1 MQLIIPSAKVVTE
14 ELQHIGRLPSVIYP
28 VNNNIVFDYIYEQY
42 GKIVDS
48 IDIICN
54 EESDKVHSRLGNM
67 RDKGVNILDIPTLG
81 DLGDTVSF
89 GISDGEGPVI
99 INFGDTI
106 VFDDI
111 SSYGN
116 DCFFYSED
124 NKSSIWTFYDI
135 NEGVITKLYDKEP
148 TKTEEEGKLFV
159 GVFMISDRALFK
171 KCLLDADKDGESIN
185 SFYIALSNYSKVH
198 PLREVYTDK
207 WLDIGHAD
215 KYYNSNLEVKAREFN
230 HISIDGNRGILRKTS
245 DNVDKFLGEIKWYL
259 KIPTDVEYVTPRI
272 FDYSLSYE
280 NPYVSMEYYAYHTVH
295 ELFLDG
301 NLTKN
306 QWVNVLSRIE
316 FVCRDFRRYTLKDS
330 KIKESLDDMYLKKTI
345 LRLEELRKAPAFR
358 KFFSSDISVNN
369 SVYISLD
376 EIIEV
381 LKKKIPMLLYDVE
394 VFSIIHGDLCFSN
407 IMVDSN
413 FRFVKLID
421 PRGKFGEYDIY
432 GDQRY
437 DMAKLFHSVDG
448 KYDYIIKDLFSVSY
462 DMEKCCI
469 DYEILERQND
479 YDLYEILLD
488 VFEDEIGDDLERIEL
503 IEALLFLS
511 MIPLHKESV
520 KHQMVMLAMGLDILD
535 RTINIK
541 RE

>member
-42 GKIVDS
+42 GNVVDS

-54 EESDKVHSRLGNM
+54 EESDKVHSRLGNT
-67 RDKGVNILDIPTLG
+67 RDKGVNILDIPILG
-81 DLGDTVSF
+81 DLGETVSF
-89 GISDGEGPVI
+89 GISDGDDSVI

-111 SSYGN
+111 SAYGD

-148 TKTEEEGKLFV
+148 TKTEEIGKLFV

-259 KIPTDVEYVTPRI
+259 KLPTDVEYVTPRI

-330 KIKESLDDMYLKKTI
+330 KIEESLDDMYLRKTI
-345 LRLEELRKAPAFR
+345 SRLEELRQMSSFE
-358 KFFSSDISVNN
+358 KFFSSDIKVND
-369 SVYISLD
+369 SVYICLD
-376 EIIEV
+376 EIIDI
-381 LKKKIPMLLYDVE
+381 LKKEIPKLLNDVDE
-394 VFSIIHGDLCFSN
+394 FSIIHGDLCFSN

-432 GDQRY
+432 GDPRY
-437 DMAKLFHSVDG
+437 DLAKLFHSVDG
-448 KYDYIIKDLFSVSY
+448 RYDYIIKDLFSVSY
-462 DMEKCCI
+462 DSEKCCI

-479 YDLYEILLD
+479 YDLYAILLD
-488 VFEDEIGDDLERIEL
+488 VFKDEIGDDLERIEL
-503 IEALLFLS
+503 IESLLFLS
-511 MIPLHKESV
+511 MIPLHKENV
-520 KHQMVMLAMGLDILD
+520 RHQMVMLAIGLDILD
-535 RTINIK
+535 RNINIK